1 MDPIE
6 PVLPRPALL
15 PEVQA
20 AHRSDPVRRDGGD
33 RGGSAHGDPRR
44 RQREREAVE
53 VDVDG
58 IAEAGE
64 EDSDAVI
71 LGLSAA
77 HWVEPGGTQPVDPPG
92 GRRRDLAG
100 QDRSDP
106 PAWRIDLN
114 A

>member
-6 PVLPRPALL
+6 PILPRPALL

-44 RQREREAVE
+44 RQREQEAVE

-58 IAEAGE
+58 IEE
-64 EDSDAVI
+64 EDAQEDTDAVI

-77 HWVEPGGTQPVDPPG
+77 HVVAPAPGRLSAPKADEHPEPPV
-92 GRRRDLAG
+92 R
-100 QDRSDP
+100 
-106 PAWRIDLN
+106 RIDLS

>member
-6 PVLPRPALL
+6 PILPRPALL

-20 AHRSDPVRRDGGD
+20 ARRSDPVRRDGGD

-44 RQREREAVE
+44 RQREQEAVA

-58 IAEAGE
+58 IEE
-64 EDSDAVI
+64 EDAQEDADAVI
-71 LGLSAA
+71 LGLSTAQLVVPAA
-77 HWVEPGGTQPVDPPG
+77 
-92 GRRRDLAG
+92 GRRIADE
-100 QDRSDP
+100 RSEP
-106 PAWRIDLN
+106 PVRRIDLS